1 MLRQQKARCRG
12 REGSSAESWLGGQ
25 LLVGDVKSGPAGS
38 ASMTSAPSG
47 TVTFLF
53 TDIEGST
60 GLWER
65 WPDAMKSALARHH
78 GLLNKAASEHHGY
91 VFQIVGDAFCI
102 AYGSAPDALCTALAA
117 QRALSAETW
126 GVTGPLRVRMALH
139 TGSAQ
144 PQDGQ
149 YASNRTFNRISRL
162 LSSAHGGQILLT
174 LATEELLRDHLP
186 PSVGLHDLGQR
197 RLRDV
202 IHPER
207 IFQVT
212 ASDLP
217 SDFPA
222 LKLPAAEDGPGE
234 GTTSRALTDRM
245 RSGPL
250 VGRGD
255 LIQ

>member
-1 MLRQQKARCRG
+1 
-12 REGSSAESWLGGQ
+12 
-25 LLVGDVKSGPAGS
+25 
-38 ASMTSAPSG
+38 MTSAPSG

-60 GLWER
+60 ALWER
-65 WPDAMKSALARHH
+65 WPDAMKAALARH
-78 GLLNKAASEHHGY
+78 
-91 VFQIVGDAFCI
+91 
-102 AYGSAPDALCTALAA
+102 DALRMALTA
-117 QRALSAETW
+117 QRALRGEMW
-126 GVTGPLRVRMALH
+126 GATGPLRVRMALH

-162 LSSAHGGQILLT
+162 LSSAHGGQILVT

-186 PSVGLHDLGQR
+186 PGVDLHDLGQR

-217 SDFPA
+217 SEFPP
-222 LKLPAAEDGPGE
+222 LKLPVADEPGE
-234 GTTSRALTDRM
+234 GTTGRALSDR
-245 RSGPL
+245 
-250 VGRGD
+250 
-255 LIQ
+255 

>member
-1 MLRQQKARCRG
+1 MI
-12 REGSSAESWLGGQ
+12 
-25 LLVGDVKSGPAGS
+25 P
-38 ASMTSAPSG
+38 APSG

-60 GLWER
+60 ALWER
-65 WPDAMKSALARHH
+65 WPDAMKAALARHH
-78 GLLNKAASEHHGY
+78 ALLNTAALEHQGY

-102 AYGSAPDALCTALAA
+102 AFGSAPDALGMALTA
-117 QRALSAETW
+117 QRALCAEAWSA
-126 GVTGPLRVRMALH
+126 TGPLRVRMALH

-162 LSSAHGGQILLT
+162 LSSAHGGQILVT

-207 IFQVT
+207 VFQVT
-212 ASDLP
+212 APDLP
-217 SDFPA
+217 SEFPP
-222 LKLPAAEDGPGE
+222 LNLPAAADEPGQE
-234 GTTSRALTDRM
+234 TTNRALSDRM
-245 RSGPL
+245 RSGPM

-255 LIQ
+255 LIQRVSERLTRLTNGAGGMMVVSGEPASANRDCSTS

>member
-1 MLRQQKARCRG
+1 
-12 REGSSAESWLGGQ
+12 
-25 LLVGDVKSGPAGS
+25 
-38 ASMTSAPSG
+38 MTSAPSG

-60 GLWER
+60 ALWER
-65 WPDAMKSALARHH
+65 WADAMKAALGRHH
-78 GLLNKAASEHHGY
+78 ALLNAAASEHHGY

-102 AYGSAPDALCTALAA
+102 AFGSAPDALGTALTA
-117 QRALSAETW
+117 QRALRAETW
-126 GVTGPLRVRMALH
+126 GATGPLRVRMALH

-162 LSSAHGGQILLT
+162 LSSAHGGQILVT

-186 PSVGLHDLGQR
+186 SSVGLHDLGQR

-217 SDFPA
+217 SEFPPV
-222 LKLPAAEDGPGE
+222 KLPAAEDEPGE
-234 GTTSRALTDRM
+234 GTTGRVLSDRM
-245 RSGPL
+245 RSGPM
-250 VGRGD
+250 VGRSD